1 MKGVSGVVEI
11 RVWSWLLLLCQVT
24 MAAMDWII
32 SSRTGNIRE
41 DPSSDRLVRVT
52 TKTGSGYYDG
62 IDGIDSDWVIE
73 VIQKVVCIV
82 LYADGF

>member
-1 MKGVSGVVEI
+1 MVEI
-11 RVWSWLLLLCQVT
+11 RVWSWLLLLSQAA
-24 MAAMDWII
+24 MAMDWII

-62 IDGIDSDWVIE
+62 IDGIDSDWVVE

-82 LYADGF
+82 LYADSF